1 MLFFVNNVSKIGKI
15 HILKYVI
22 FVKNNLKYHIA
33 NNAMPN
39 LKLLRILTLNVI
51 SHIYLDP

>member
-1 MLFFVNNVSKIGKI
+1 MLFFVNNASKIGKI

-22 FVKNNLKYHIA
+22 FVKNNLKYHVA

-39 LKLLRILTLNVI
+39 LKLLRILTLNVNYI
-51 SHIYLDP
+51 IYI